1 MSDDAGVSQTA
12 PSLLRAASLL
22 RNDGT
27 PNAALLSD
35 GVASTDGDIWNSPR
49 AALIERTGVVE
60 WDLGAQKTIA
70 AMRLQAD
77 NNDRYTVQ
85 GSLDRATWYPVWV
98 APVVELPGVQ
108 TRTSPPLNA
117 SARYL
122 RLTAE
127 GGDNLFSVTELEV
140 FDSQEALRGA
150 QLTRAELPPPKP
162 PPTPPP
168 FDTGIL
174 VVFGVAAAFVWFFRW
189 VRGRYALT
197 APVPAAEKK
206 DAAPGNPD
214 TASK

>member
-1 MSDDAGVSQTA
+1 MSDDGGVSQSS
-12 PSLLRAASLL
+12 PSLLRAATLL
-22 RNDGT
+22 RTDGA

-49 AALIERTGVVE
+49 AVLIERNGAIE
-60 WDLGAQKTIA
+60 WDLGGQKAISA
-70 AMRLQAD
+70 LRLQAD
-77 NNDRYTVQ
+77 NNDRYIVQ
-85 GSLDRATWYPVWV
+85 GSLDRASWYPVWV

-127 GGDNLFSVTELEV
+127 GGDQLFSVTELEV
-140 FDSQEALRGA
+140 FDSQEALQGA
-150 QLTRAELPPPKP
+150 QLKRIELPPPRP

-174 VVFGVAAAFVWFFRW
+174 VVFGVAAVFFGFFRW
-189 VRGRYALT
+189 VRGKYAPPT
-197 APVPAAEKK
+197 VVENK
-206 DAAPGNPD
+206 DAAPEKSD